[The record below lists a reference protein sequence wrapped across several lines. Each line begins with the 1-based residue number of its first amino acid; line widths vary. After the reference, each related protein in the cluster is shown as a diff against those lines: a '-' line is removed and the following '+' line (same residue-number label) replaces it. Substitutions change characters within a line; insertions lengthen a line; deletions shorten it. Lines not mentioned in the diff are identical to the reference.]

1 MKNILVCCELFDPS
15 IGGVQKVVKE
25 IANNFIKLGNKVTIV
40 TSRYDKKL
48 PKVENYKKNL
58 KIIRYKIKGNA
69 IRGIIGEVKKYQKFI
84 IESQFDYIF
93 TYAAQQ
99 WTFDCI
105 IPIIDR
111 LKNKNIYFAP
121 CGFSNLYDLRYF
133 NYYKSIEKYL
143 KKFNTNILHTNSYRD
158 ALFLKKKKVYN
169 KVLIPN
175 AAGDEFFYK
184 SQIDIFKKLNIK
196 KKELNFLN
204 ISNYRFA
211 KGQDI
216 SIIIF
221 FLLFTKKKMNF
232 VFIGDHKS
240 SEIYFWYLKLLK
252 KITEFFWRNKKIY
265 FYEKLSRDEIVSA
278 FFKFDL
284 FIFTSRIECSP
295 LVLYEA
301 SAAGLPFFSLDVGNA
316 KEISK
321 WMNSGKVY
329 KNIFF
334 LLKELK
340 WYLNNKSLLNK
351 FRIKGRLNFKTK
363 YNWTNISKEYLKVFE
378 KNLKKKN
385 VY

>member
-1 MKNILVCCELFDPS
+1 
-15 IGGVQKVVKE
+15 
-25 IANNFIKLGNKVTIV
+25 
-40 TSRYDKKL
+40 
-48 PKVENYKKNL
+48 
-58 KIIRYKIKGNA
+58 
-69 IRGIIGEVKKYQKFI
+69 
-84 IESQFDYIF
+84 
-93 TYAAQQ
+93 
-99 WTFDCI
+99 
-105 IPIIDR
+105 
-111 LKNKNIYFAP
+111 
-121 CGFSNLYDLRYF
+121 
-133 NYYKSIEKYL
+133 
-143 KKFNTNILHTNSYRD
+143 
-158 ALFLKKKKVYN
+158 
-169 KVLIPN
+169 
-175 AAGDEFFYK
+175 
-184 SQIDIFKKLNIK
+184 
-196 KKELNFLN
+196 
-204 ISNYRFA
+204 
-211 KGQDI
+211 
-216 SIIIF
+216 
-221 FLLFTKKKMNF
+221 MNF